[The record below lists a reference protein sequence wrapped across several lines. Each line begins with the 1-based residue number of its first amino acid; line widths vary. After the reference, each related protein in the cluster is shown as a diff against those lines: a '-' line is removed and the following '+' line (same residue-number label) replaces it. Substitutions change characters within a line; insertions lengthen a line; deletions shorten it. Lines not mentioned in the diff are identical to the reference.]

1 MQWREQ
7 ALPVVYSLALHLAV
21 VLLVGITWFGTTTTR
36 EIMSTPS
43 HVQAVVVERPTPAA
57 PPQPAR
63 PPEPRPQPRP
73 EPRPEPRPAPQ
84 PEPEAQVPRPQP
96 EPAPEPT
103 PAPRPEPQP
112 EPEPTPEPEPAP
124 EPEAPPRPEFAQPDL
139 DALLADEETAMAERE
154 SEARTASDAI
164 IGTDGRSLS
173 DNPELAGYQQ
183 AIQNAVSRRW
193 TRPPSARN
201 QMEVRLRVRLAP
213 GGDVLN
219 VSVLQPSGDAA
230 LDRSAVAAVRNAS
243 PLPVPSGRDFENF
256 REFDFLFRPEDM
268 RL

>member
-84 PEPEAQVPRPQP
+84 PEPEAQVPRPQ
-96 EPAPEPT
+96 
-103 PAPRPEPQP
+103 
-112 EPEPTPEPEPAP
+112 PEPEPAP